1 MEPAIKESALIRSR
15 VRNALPTKRSG
26 IIDLLLPNQLMCT
39 RMAFCR
45 ALGEC
50 WNIPSRDELFLN
62 LLLLLTCGQS
72 SGILLYILLEE
83 VGHFQKMNVSPPKRR
98 TIAEIATKAGV
109 SIPTVS
115 RVLNNRPDVAPGTR
129 ERVEQVIKE
138 SGFIRSRV
146 RNVLKESSGIVDM
159 LVPGLT
165 NLYSVEIVRGVEEV
179 LERTELRLAL
189 SLTHDSL
196 QLEQRWLA
204 KVIDGATDGAILV
217 LAHGQSNRLDM
228 LFRNKIPF
236 VVVDHRGELG
246 PDVPS
251 VAATNWLGGRLATEH
266 LLSLGHRRIAIISGD
281 TALPCSRDRI
291 AGYGAA
297 LEDAG
302 IPVDPALIRPGR
314 FAQQTG
320 YEQTIALLD
329 LPEPPTAIFA
339 GSDTQAMGVYAALR
353 ARGLSVPDSMSV
365 VGFDD
370 VPIASIITPALTTVR
385 QPLVEMGRVATTMLL
400 RLIVEEPLDS
410 KRVELT
416 TTLIARESCAPLQF
430 TKTGS

>member
-1 MEPAIKESALIRSR
+1 MIKERVLIQSR
-15 VRNALPTKRSG
+15 VRNALLTKRRKR
-26 IIDLLLPNQLMCT
+26 IDLFRPDLLICT
-39 RMAFCR
+39 RL
-45 ALGEC
+45 ALSKTLWSC
-50 WNIPSRDELFLN
+50 WNNIPSRDESFPN
-62 LLLLLTCGQS
+62 LLLLLTSRRS
-72 SGILLYILLEE
+72 SGILSDILVEE
-83 VGHFQKMNVSPPKRR
+83 AGYFQKMNETPSKRR
-98 TIAEIATKAGV
+98 TIAEIAAKAGV

-115 RVLNNRPDVAPGTR
+115 RVLNNRPDVAAETR

-146 RNVLKESSGIVDM
+146 RNVLKESSGIIDM
-159 LVPGLT
+159 LVPDLT
-165 NLYSVEIVRGVEEV
+165 NLYSIEIVRGVEEV

-189 SLTHDSL
+189 SLTHDATAF
-196 QLEQRWLA
+196 EQRWLA

-217 LAHGQSNRLDM
+217 LAHGQSSRLDM
-228 LFRNKIPF
+228 LLRNKIPF

-251 VAATNWLGGRLATEH
+251 VGATNWLGGRLATEH

-281 TALPCSRDRI
+281 ATLPCSRDRV
-291 AGYGAA
+291 AGYRAA

-302 IPVDPALIRPGR
+302 VPVDPVLIRPGK

-339 GSDTQAMGVYAALR
+339 GSDAQAMGVYAALR
-353 ARGLSVPDSMSV
+353 THGLRVPDSMSV

-370 VPIASIITPALTTVR
+370 VPVASIITPALTTVR

-400 RLIVEEPLDS
+400 RLIAEEPLDS

-416 TTLIARESCAPLQF
+416 TTLIVRESCRPLQL
-430 TKTGS
+430 TNTER